1 MKAILNTL
9 RKKKVSYGRFEISIE
24 VDNVIYKTSTN
35 NTMAI
40 DAAFDDDYDDEN
52 NLGRYYVV
60 QFEAQASLINEII
73 KNNGVKFPYIL
84 NLKNKKH
91 ERNN

>member
-1 MKAILNTL
+1 
-9 RKKKVSYGRFEISIE
+9 
-24 VDNVIYKTSTN
+24 
-35 NTMAI
+35 MAI

-73 KNNGVKFPYIL
+73 NDNGLEIEL
-84 NLKNKKH
+84 L
-91 ERNN
+91 